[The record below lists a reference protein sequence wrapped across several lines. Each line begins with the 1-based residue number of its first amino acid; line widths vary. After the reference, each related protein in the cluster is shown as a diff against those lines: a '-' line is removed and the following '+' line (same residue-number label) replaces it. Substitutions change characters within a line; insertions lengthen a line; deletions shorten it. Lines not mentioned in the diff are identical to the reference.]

1 MTMVLAEVGWNP
13 DELIARTN
21 TDYNATN
28 CADSACYYV
37 ISKSGMVAKMD
48 HGIAQTDAVAVSKC
62 VNGNVAIE
70 KLNGLEV
77 RLQSVIFLRDV
88 LLDANSDTLTETMV
102 FLWRRNSEKEPTGQL
117 NAQGNPIKKF
127 FLKDPPWE
135 IQIPLDKQRP

>member
-1 MTMVLAEVGWNP
+1 
-13 DELIARTN
+13 
-21 TDYNATN
+21 
-28 CADSACYYV
+28 
-37 ISKSGMVAKMD
+37 MVAKMD